1 MHHLFFALV
10 GPHDDD
16 GADGDDP
23 RAYPDPHDE
32 GVDVQVKEGD
42 FFAVSHVNALIER
55 VEVFA
60 QVGADGDF
68 CGALLILSLVIDFLV
83 GPHGAQSL
91 PVFIDAELGD
101 DIRSEWVDGFG
112 NAFIRECVGPN
123 VGGFPVFEF
132 DLCIFVER
140 IAGESDEEQDH
151 AKVDDITAVSA
162 AISAG

>member
-1 MHHLFFALV
+1 MQCLFFALV

-16 GADGDDP
+16 GADCDYP

-42 FFAVSHVNALIER
+42 FFAISHVNALIER

-60 QVGADGDF
+60 QVGPNGDF

-91 PVFIDAELGD
+91 SVFIDAELGD
-101 DIRSEWVDGFG
+101 DVCGEWVDGFG
-112 NAFIRECVGPN
+112 NAFIGEHVGA
-123 VGGFPVFEF
+123 
-132 DLCIFVER
+132 D
-140 IAGESDEEQDH
+140 
-151 AKVDDITAVSA
+151 
-162 AISAG
+162 